1 LTIEPEIADTDTPR
15 RAGDQ
20 LSKRG
25 RAAVVL
31 FAILGL
37 STFFVPLIKL
47 DPPVNGRDHW
57 SLARIVFRQP
67 PELDKRAAQPLNFWK
82 FSFAVRYAAILLDAI
97 WVFFRPSR
105 RALVTTSLFGLF
117 LSGRRFWYLDN
128 SDLNLV
134 IYGQTR
140 SLLHGQGAN
149 ASLIYSVLSFILL
162 LLIVATVLD
171 PGE

>member
-1 LTIEPEIADTDTPR
+1 LTIEPEIADTGAPR
-15 RAGDQ
+15 REGDQ

-31 FAILGL
+31 FAMLGL

-47 DPPVNGRDHW
+47 DPPVDGRDHW
-57 SLARIVFRQP
+57 SLSRIVFRQP
-67 PELDKRAAQPLNFWK
+67 AKLDNRTAKPLNFWK
-82 FSFAVRYAAILLDAI
+82 FSFAIRYTAILLDVI

-105 RALVTTSLFGLF
+105 RALVTISLFGLF
-117 LSGRRFWYLDN
+117 LSGRRFWYVDN
-128 SDLNLV
+128 SDLSLV
-134 IYGQTR
+134 IYGQTH

-149 ASLIYSVLSFILL
+149 ATLIYFVLSFILL

-171 PGE
+171 PGN